1 MSNVNNFVRN
11 DGYIDKPV
19 DCSSGIV
26 ERWIHVEAHKSI
38 GKSDE
43 EFVIYHK
50 PKCIERIDINKRIHE
65 EAKGT
70 DLKSLIQQVLRT
82 GDETLLN
89 QKQGNY
95 VDITGYPSNT
105 MDAMNN
111 MIRGNDI
118 LGVLPEDLKS
128 MKLEDL
134 INLSNEDIGS
144 LVKDKINKAV
154 EASQPQKVVSKED
167 EKPAVE
173 VKKEEGVNNV

>member
-1 MSNVNNFVRN
+1 MAQINNFVRN
-11 DGYIDKPV
+11 DGFIDKGV

-26 ERWIHVEAHKSI
+26 ERWIHVEAHKST

-43 EFVIYHK
+43 EFIIFHK
-50 PKCIERIDINKRIHE
+50 PKCIERFDINKRIHE

-89 QKQGNY
+89 QKQANF
-95 VDITGYPSNT
+95 VDITGYPTNT

-111 MIRGNDI
+111 LVRGQDI
-118 LGVLPEDLKS
+118 LGNLPEDLKS

-134 INLSNEDIGS
+134 INLSSEDIGNM
-144 LVKDKINKAV
+144 VKDKINSALD
-154 EASQPQKVVSKED
+154 ASKDVGK
-167 EKPAVE
+167 
-173 VKKEEGVNNV
+173 VNNDGTDTTIEKEGGNDE

>member
-1 MSNVNNFVRN
+1 MELINNFVRN
-11 DGYIDKPV
+11 DGYVDKGV
-19 DCSSGIV
+19 DCSNGIV
-26 ERWIHVEAHKSI
+26 ERWIHVEAHKST

-50 PKCIERIDINKRIHE
+50 PKCIERFDINKRIHE

-89 QKQGNY
+89 QKQGNF

-111 MIRGNDI
+111 LVRGQDI
-118 LGVLPEDLKS
+118 LGSLPEDMKN

-134 INLSNEDIGS
+134 INIKTFNTFRLM
-144 LVKDKINKAV
+144 INNKFFITFT
-154 EASQPQKVVSKED
+154 S
-167 EKPAVE
+167 
-173 VKKEEGVNNV
+173 